1 LKNGFREVSGM
12 FVGCKN
18 ESVGNMH
25 VVWGITMKKYLACFL
40 MVFIGGFYL
49 TGCGQA
55 KEGVQSKDLHRMN
68 APVYDAGYITV
79 GFIQTGKESDWRDA
93 NTNDFLNTFTNER
106 GYQLIYIDG
115 NSDSNRQIKAAYDLI
130 AQKVDYMIIDPI
142 VEDGWEDVLKLA
154 EQEGIPVIIADRG
167 VSADASLYECW
178 VGSDFKTEGI
188 QAAKWLEDYLEE
200 NGRQDEALNI
210 VILEGTE
217 GASAAIGRTE
227 GLMEEI
233 KKHKNWNVLTSKCAN
248 FTQGEGKN
256 VMEEILKQYKN
267 INVVISEN
275 DNMMFGAMKAMDHAG
290 VKYGVKGE
298 VITISFDALK
308 EAFQLMMKGEL
319 MVSVECNP
327 LIAGSAEQV
336 IQDLEQGKEVGK
348 IQYVEESVFTYK
360 NAAQHIANRKY

>member
-1 LKNGFREVSGM
+1 LKNDFREVSGM

-18 ESVGNMH
+18 ESIGNMH
-25 VVWGITMKKYLACFL
+25 VVWGTTMKKYLACFL
-40 MVFIGGFYL
+40 MVFIGVFYL

-68 APVYDAGYITV
+68 APVYDAGFITV

-93 NTNDFLNTFTNER
+93 NTNDYLNTFIAEK

-115 NSDSNRQIKAAYDLI
+115 NSSFERQIKAAYDLI
-130 AQKVDYMIIDPI
+130 AQRVDYIIIDPI

-154 EQEGIPVIIADRG
+154 KENNIPVILADRG
-167 VSADASLYECW
+167 VSADDSLYECFI
-178 VGSDFKTEGI
+178 GSDFKAEGVK
-188 QAAKWLEDYLEE
+188 AAKWLEAYLEE
-200 NGRQDEALNI
+200 NGRQREDINI

-227 GLMEEI
+227 GLMSEI
-233 KKHKNWNVLTSKCAN
+233 EKHDSWRVVTRQCAN

-256 VMEEILKQYKN
+256 VMEQILQSYKD
-267 INVVISEN
+267 IDVVIAEN
-275 DNMMFGAMKAMDHAG
+275 DNMMFGAMKAMAHAG
-290 VKYGVKGE
+290 VDYGVKGK
-298 VITISFDALK
+298 VITISFDALQ
-308 EAFQLMMKGEL
+308 EAFRLMKSGDL

-327 LIAGSAEQV
+327 LIAGIAERV

-348 IQYVEESVFTYK
+348 LQYVEESVFTYK
-360 NAAQHIANRKY
+360 NAARYINDRKY